1 MAEPTITVPWT
12 DDSMEM
18 LDWSKVKVN
27 GELATDLLA
36 QRDALRA
43 RVAELECYRINSAKF
58 VSDVITGNDFYR
70 EQLRRIASE
79 THTRLYMQDIASEA
93 LGAGGLRLGG
103 EGVAVLVHDDPGRL
117 GRKRHEFHGDAA
129 PGVQAQRRA
138 QAV

>member
-43 RVAELECYRINSAKF
+43 RVAELESYRINSAKF
-58 VSDVITGNDFYR
+58 MADVIAENDFYR

-93 LGAGGLRLGG
+93 L
-103 EGVAVLVHDDPGRL
+103 
-117 GRKRHEFHGDAA
+117 KR
-129 PGVQAQRRA
+129 
-138 QAV
+138 